1 MAYVLETCLS
11 IATMLFF
18 GSLNTVLLKV
28 QLTLPSVGVEG
39 NLKTFKKPWFETLTM
54 FMSMV
59 LSLILVAAKTCRE
72 RRQSALKE
80 SLVDTS
86 DSPGIGN
93 GAGQATKISYGAK
106 VRLVVIPAMFDLIG
120 IGIALTGL
128 LLVPASIWQILRGA
142 EIIFAEII
150 SVLVLKGKSYAYK
163 WLSVAICV
171 VGIAVVG
178 AGSVLGSKHKAK
190 DDENS
195 EPTELLILGIGLVLF
210 SQIIQAGQMVGE
222 EYLMKEVDLEAMEVI
237 GYEGM
242 WGSLVM
248 LIVVVPVLYF
258 WPGGDAGSQENII
271 DTVTM
276 MSNSS
281 QLLLAWCLLFASCLI
296 YNLSGIMITSYLSAV
311 HRVII
316 EAMRTLVV
324 WTFALIVYYYVDET
338 AGFAEPL
345 TPYSWMEALGF
356 CIVFV
361 GQVIYGA
368 LVKVPGFTYAP
379 PTPKAMPTP
388 LKSPSAM
395 KSPLYAL
402 GHYD

>member
-1 MAYVLETCLS
+1 MAHSLGIFLS

-54 FMSMV
+54 FLSMV
-59 LSLILVAAKTCRE
+59 LSLLLVAAKTCRE

-80 SLVDTS
+80 SLVDRS
-86 DSPGIGN
+86 DSPKLIGV
-93 GAGQATKISYGAK
+93 GQEAKISYAAK
-106 VRLVVIPAMFDLIG
+106 VRLVIIPAMFDLIG

-163 WLSVAICV
+163 WFSVAVCL

-190 DDENS
+190 GDEHS
-195 EPTELLILGIGLVLF
+195 EPTQLLILGIGLVLF

-248 LIVVVPVLYF
+248 LILVVPVLYF
-258 WPGGDAGSQENII
+258 WPGGDAGCQENII
-271 DTVTM
+271 DTITM

-281 QLLLAWCLLFASCLI
+281 ELLVAWCLLFASCLI

-324 WTFALIVYYYVDET
+324 WAFALVVYYHVDET

-379 PTPKAMPTP
+379 PTPKAWPTP